1 MNTFCFPALEI
12 LDYLRQSRSEVEAG
26 WAEANEVADFLGG
39 GIERQVCAERM
50 ARQRNRDNERRCWP
64 VLRKRM
70 LRFVF
75 ESVKEKL
82 SDNSDV
88 HDDIVDR
95 SQGLDRELVRQ
106 KTAGKISSKMDLFIV
121 TLK

>member
-1 MNTFCFPALEI
+1 
-12 LDYLRQSRSEVEAG
+12 
-26 WAEANEVADFLGG
+26 
-39 GIERQVCAERM
+39 
-50 ARQRNRDNERRCWP
+50 
-64 VLRKRM
+64 M

-82 SDNSDV
+82 SDYSDV
-88 HDDIVDR
+88 HDDVVDR